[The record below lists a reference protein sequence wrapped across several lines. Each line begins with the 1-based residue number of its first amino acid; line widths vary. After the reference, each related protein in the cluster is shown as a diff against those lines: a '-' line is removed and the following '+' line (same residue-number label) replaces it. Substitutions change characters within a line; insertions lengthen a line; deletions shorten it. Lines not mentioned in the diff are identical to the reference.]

1 VTTAKAA
8 VATCRYQ
15 IVTRDGAADFEQ
27 FAFAEVS
34 PGTECPVSPCPQRF
48 PMTGGR
54 QPHVPAGSAL
64 YGRFGSG
71 DGAHVSLVT
80 YNQVRCGSKRG

>member
-1 VTTAKAA
+1 MGSGHASDWH
-8 VATCRYQ
+8 R
-15 IVTRDGAADFEQ
+15 
-27 FAFAEVS
+27 VS
-34 PGTECPVSPCPQRF
+34 RKPCPQRF
-48 PMTGGR
+48 PMTGG
-54 QPHVPAGSAL
+54 QPYVPAVSAL

>member
-1 VTTAKAA
+1 MATPVPPPDAA
-8 VATCRYQ
+8 PTPDADIPTYTSAAPDPHRHHNLAAT
-15 IVTRDGAADFEQ
+15 
-27 FAFAEVS
+27 
-34 PGTECPVSPCPQRF
+34 PPVRHHI
-48 PMTGGR
+48 R
-54 QPHVPAGSAL
+54 APHVPAVSAL